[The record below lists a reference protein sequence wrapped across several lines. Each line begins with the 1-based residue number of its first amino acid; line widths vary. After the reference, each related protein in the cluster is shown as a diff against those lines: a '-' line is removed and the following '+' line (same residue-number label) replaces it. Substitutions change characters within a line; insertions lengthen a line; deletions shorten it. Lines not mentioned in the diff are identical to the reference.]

1 MLRIKLKSL
10 NTILKETKNKPS
22 NYEGVN
28 HKLLVKKDA
37 KFTYR
42 TIDIAKPY
50 LYYLLV
56 IQLTTRAN
64 WKEIKARFTTFISP
78 NIEVINIPK
87 VERDKDKSHKA
98 AGISDWWEKVE
109 QKNLALSLKFRYM
122 FVTDIANCYGSIYTH
137 SIAWA
142 LLGKDV
148 AKFKKDKPGLLGNM
162 I

>member
-42 TIDIAKPY
+42 TIDIASPY

-56 IQLTTRAN
+56 RQMTT
-64 WKEIKARFTTFISP
+64 S
-78 NIEVINIPK
+78 V
-87 VERDKDKSHKA
+87 
-98 AGISDWWEKVE
+98 
-109 QKNLALSLKFRYM
+109 M
-122 FVTDIANCYGSIYTH
+122 
-137 SIAWA
+137 
-142 LLGKDV
+142 
-148 AKFKKDKPGLLGNM
+148 
-162 I
+162 

>member
-1 MLRIKLKSL
+1 MKSL

-42 TIDIAKPY
+42 TIDIANPY

-64 WKEIKARFTTFISP
+64 WKEIKARFTTLISP

-122 FVTDIANCYGSIYTH
+122 FVTDIANCYGSIYT
-137 SIAWA
+137 
-142 LLGKDV
+142 
-148 AKFKKDKPGLLGNM
+148 
-162 I
+162 